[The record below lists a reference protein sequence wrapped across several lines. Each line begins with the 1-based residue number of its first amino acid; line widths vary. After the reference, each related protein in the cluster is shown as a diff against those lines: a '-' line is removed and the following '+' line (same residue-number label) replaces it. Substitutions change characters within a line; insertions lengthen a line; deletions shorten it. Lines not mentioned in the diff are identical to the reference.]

1 MSKLDLDRDGEI
13 SAQEILSG
21 LQLYAGSSGSS
32 SGVDAILKK
41 LA

>member
-32 SGVDAILKK
+32 SGVDAILKR